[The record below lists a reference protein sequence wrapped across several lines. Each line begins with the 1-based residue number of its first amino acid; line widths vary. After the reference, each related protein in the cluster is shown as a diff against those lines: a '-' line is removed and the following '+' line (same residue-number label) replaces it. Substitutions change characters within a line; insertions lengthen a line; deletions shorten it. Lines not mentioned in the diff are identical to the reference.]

1 MIDDTL
7 KEYTRKK
14 IRPLKSQRTRITKLY
29 AELKDFLGENNCF
42 QTGSYARFTAIRP
55 VHDLDIFYIFRD
67 GKTTFGAE
75 QALPEVAQRIEQEFS
90 KVCSESFTVDT
101 QTHSVKLSFDDD
113 FSIDV
118 VPAVETDTITDD
130 FGDPIYIV
138 PVESSGEWIFSD
150 PKGYKKLTKETDATA
165 DNKLRYAIRL
175 VKAWRKGCKDRD
187 DDFKLKSFHI
197 EQIMIEIFEEESDIS
212 LHDAVKTFFSKVP
225 ENLLTPRFED
235 RAYVN
240 ETDTVYIDQY
250 ISELTA
256 SERAE
261 IINLSE
267 VQEGLYNTITESMD
281 DGEIEALLN
290 SSLTCQ
296 QPVAKAID
304 NSTVFKPAGP
314 HKL

>member
-7 KEYTRKK
+7 RTYVRKN
-14 IRPLKSQRTRITKLY
+14 IRPRKSQRDRITKLY
-29 AELKDFLGENNCF
+29 GELKDFLGETNCF

-75 QALPEVAQRIEQEFS
+75 QALPELAQSIENEFS
-90 KVCSESFTVDT
+90 KICSESFTVDT

-118 VPAVETDTITDD
+118 VPAVETNSVTDD

-150 PKGYKKLTKETDATA
+150 PKGYKKLTKETDDKA
-165 DNKLRYAIRL
+165 DKNLRYAIRL

-197 EQIMIEIFEEESDIS
+197 EQILIEIFEVEPSTS

-235 RAYVN
+235 RAYIN
-240 ETDTVYIDQY
+240 ENEVVYIDQY
-250 ISELTA
+250 IADLTA
-256 SERAE
+256 AERSE
-261 IINLSE
+261 IIDLAE
-267 VQEGLYNTITESMD
+267 VQEKLYDSLTEDMHE
-281 DGEIEALLN
+281 GEIEKLLN

-296 QPVAKAID
+296 RPEVKIAD
-304 NSTVFKPAGP
+304 NPTVFKPAGP

>member
-7 KEYTRKK
+7 KKYTRKK
-14 IRPLKSQRTRITKLY
+14 IRPLESQRTRITKLY
-29 AELKDFLGENNCF
+29 GELKDFLGEHNCF

-67 GKTTFGAE
+67 GKTTLGAQ
-75 QALPEVAQRIEQEFS
+75 QALPEVAQSIEQEFS

-118 VPAVETDTITDD
+118 VPAVETETVTDD

-138 PVESSGEWIFSD
+138 PVESSGEWIYSD
-150 PKGYKKLTKETDATA
+150 PKGYKKLTKETDDTA

-197 EQIMIEIFEEESDIS
+197 EQMMIEIFEEKPSID
-212 LHDAVKTFFSKVP
+212 LHEAVRSFFSKVP

-240 ETDTVYIDQY
+240 ESDTVYIDQY

-256 SERAE
+256 LERAE

-267 VQEGLYNTITESMD
+267 VQEELYNSMTEEMD
-281 DGEIEALLN
+281 EEEIDALLN
-290 SSLTCQ
+290 SYLTCQ
-296 QPVAKAID
+296 LPVAKTTD